1 MRSPYSTPHIY
12 GLERAISSPG
22 VPFVVRHWPKG
33 SRPLRKR
40 SVFNT
45 KSPWISALPL
55 REVGYI
61 KYIKYGNWITGWRLL
76 SIILGLKTFHSWLI
90 LFPPL
95 QAVFSRWEYWLFS
108 SSRSL
113 PCHWPVQVATDADLD
128 NCHPWAQC
136 STSGQKGP
144 LWSWGWSND
153 NGERPDDKPA
163 FATRPLPEWP
173 RCEELPRGKDG
184 IR

>member
-1 MRSPYSTPHIY
+1 MVLNAQSRHQGS
-12 GLERAISSPG
+12 L
-22 VPFVVRHWPKG
+22 FVVRRWLKG
-33 SRPLRKR
+33 SRPLGKR
-40 SVFNT
+40 SVLNT
-45 KSPWISALPL
+45 KSPWISALLL

-95 QAVFSRWEYWLFS
+95 QALFSRWEYWLFS

-128 NCHPWAQC
+128 SCHPWAQC
-136 STSGQKGP
+136 STSGQKAP

-153 NGERPDDKPA
+153 NGESPDDKPA

-173 RCEELPRGKDG
+173 RCEELPRGKDR
-184 IR
+184 IRQTVGPII